1 VRARFQGD
9 IDSRPGFC
17 NMLKCGPF
25 RVVGAEPLVIP
36 GANDAAVFDYYSAH
50 HGIGF
55 GEAHTPGCQFQGDFH
70 EFNIFHYGLIAE
82 DRIDKFVHEKGG
94 HIIMFFAGAHKF
106 DGDAHYINDIDD
118 CTAFG
123 SAVQF

>member
-1 VRARFQGD
+1 MGAGFQGD
-9 IDSRPGFC
+9 IDSSPGFF
-17 NMLKCGPF
+17 NMLKYGPF
-25 RVVGAEPLVIP
+25 RVIGAEPLVIP
-36 GANDAAVFDYYSAH
+36 CANNAAVFDYNGAH

-55 GEAHTPGCQFQGDFH
+55 GEAHTPGRQFQGDFH

-82 DRIDKFVHEKGG
+82 DGIDKFVHEKGG

-106 DGDAHYINDIDD
+106 DRDAHYINDIDD
-118 CTAFG
+118 GAAFG